1 LKNSFDVDTRAK
13 NIKFIILD
21 VDGVLTDGRIT
32 FNSKNEEF
40 KSFDVKDGHGIKL
53 AQRCG
58 IKFAI
63 ITGRWSPIVEKRCK
77 ELNIDEVHQNAD
89 DKAKIFNEIL
99 NKYKIKEEEV
109 AYMGDDLA
117 DVPVFK
123 RAGLAATVSDA
134 FDYIKKEVHYITK
147 LKGGRGA
154 VRELIDFILQKQ
166 SQWNSIIKKEFF
178 DRAGAE

>member
-1 LKNSFDVDTRAK
+1 MKNSSDAGIRAK
-13 NIKFIILD
+13 KIKLIILD

-40 KSFDVKDGHGIKL
+40 KSFDIKDGHGIRI
-53 AQRCG
+53 AQKCG

-77 ELNIDEVHQNAD
+77 ELNIEDVHQNVA

-99 NKYKIKEEEV
+99 DKYQIRGEEV
-109 AYMGDDLA
+109 AYMGDDLT
-117 DVPVFK
+117 DIPVLK
-123 RAGLAATVSDA
+123 QAGLAATVADT
-134 FDYIKKEVHYITK
+134 FDYIKNEAHYITK

-154 VRELIDFILQKQ
+154 VRELIDFILQMQ
-166 SQWNSIIKKEFF
+166 NQWNNIIKKELFE
-178 DRAGAE
+178 RTETE

>member
-1 LKNSFDVDTRAK
+1 MKNSSDVDIRAK
-13 NIKFIILD
+13 RIKFIILD

-40 KSFDVKDGHGIKL
+40 KSFDVKDGHGIKM

-77 ELNIDEVHQNAD
+77 ELNIDEVHQNTA

-99 NKYKIKEEEV
+99 NKYQVKEEEV

-117 DVPVFK
+117 DIPVFK
-123 RAGLAATVSDA
+123 QAGLAATVSDT

-166 SQWNSIIKKEFF
+166 NQWNSIIKKDLFG
-178 DRAGAE
+178 RTGAE